1 MTKRL
6 SQTNDSDPLETSE
19 WVDALEAV
27 IKNEGME
34 RAHYLLKQLSD
45 HATRTGAQLPYALT
59 TPFRNTIPVQDEAPR
74 PGDVS
79 A

>member
-34 RAHYLLKQLSD
+34 RAHYILKQLSD
-45 HATRTGAQLPYALT
+45 HATRTG
-59 TPFRNTIPVQDEAPR
+59 
-74 PGDVS
+74 S
-79 A
+79 HH